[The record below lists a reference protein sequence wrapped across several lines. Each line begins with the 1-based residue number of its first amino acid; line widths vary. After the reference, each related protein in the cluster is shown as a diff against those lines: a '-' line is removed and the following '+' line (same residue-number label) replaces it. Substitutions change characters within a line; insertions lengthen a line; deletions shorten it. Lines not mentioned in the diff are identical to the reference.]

1 MCCFVF
7 WLVLFLSV
15 LFFGMSGYLHTTTQR
30 GKSRPCMV
38 SSPNVTWIS
47 GVPHMFIFVRSLFP
61 NVGWHDRMSYSDDCS
76 KRVLGSDQRCS
87 RKPTY
92 HEACKPK
99 KKPVPVTT
107 SRPGFL
113 SDLVMVAC
121 VWTGARSQTLRTF
134 ILICEAVLLAV
145 PPMIIFV
152 RSLFPNVGWHARVSY
167 SDDYSK
173 HVLGSDQHC
182 CRKPTY
188 YESCRREKNVFL
200 LQPAAPVFSQVLSW

>member
-1 MCCFVF
+1 MVNESPKAPQTAKTNRGPEISMCCFVF

-30 GKSRPCMV
+30 GKPRPCMV

-99 KKPVPVTT
+99 KN
-107 SRPGFL
+107 L
-113 SDLVMVAC
+113 
-121 VWTGARSQTLRTF
+121 
-134 ILICEAVLLAV
+134 
-145 PPMIIFV
+145 
-152 RSLFPNVGWHARVSY
+152 
-167 SDDYSK
+167 
-173 HVLGSDQHC
+173 
-182 CRKPTY
+182 
-188 YESCRREKNVFL
+188 FL
-200 LQPAAPVFSQVLSW
+200 LQPAARVFFQILLW